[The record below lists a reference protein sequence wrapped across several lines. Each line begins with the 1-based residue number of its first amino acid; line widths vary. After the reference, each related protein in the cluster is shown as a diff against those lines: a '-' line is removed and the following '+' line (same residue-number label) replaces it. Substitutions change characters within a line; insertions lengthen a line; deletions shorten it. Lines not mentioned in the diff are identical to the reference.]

1 MRGTA
6 LSSANAMQAVDYI
19 TISLSSKG
27 EIASWDAAAEALTG
41 FRAQDVMGGDIE
53 HLVAVPT
60 PQSHR
65 ALAALRAGFAAKF
78 GALIRCKD
86 GGLVAVEIEAKA
98 RGDAPG
104 AISLRDLTAER
115 LASGASR
122 HAGERLKLAL
132 GAAAIGAYEIDLLTQ
147 RYQLDGRASAIWG
160 RDPTDSICFSM
171 LADQVLDEDRPAAE
185 GALAAASD
193 PAGDGSYA
201 TEFRIRRHGDGV
213 LRWLSLRGRTFFEN
227 GQPVSRI
234 GVMLDVT
241 QNRRLEED
249 NAHLAA
255 IVGTTGDAIY
265 SLTLDGAVRSW
276 NPAAE
281 RMFGVSSREMIGK
294 AETAL
299 IPPELQSEAE
309 ALFEA
314 AKAGDIVR
322 RETKRLRRDG
332 SSFDVLLSIAPMR
345 GRNGDAAAIS
355 VLARDISDEKRVLA
369 QLEQANARMA
379 QQTAELDAVFE
390 ALNVPVTVFNRDGA
404 IARTNAAARAVWG
417 VTPDMPQPLPFGDV
431 AAQLSVRNSAGETI
445 DPAALAAR
453 RALAGESVGPQHY
466 QITSPSGLKHDFETA
481 ELPLIVDGAITG
493 AVAVWHDVTEA
504 RRRDDQASILLRELS
519 HRSKN
524 LLSVIESILR
534 QSAKGSVS
542 KDDFVARFSD
552 RLRALAHS
560 HDLLAK
566 TNSLSV
572 SMTDLIFSQV
582 GHHWEPGQRRIM
594 LSGLGVRLKPDA
606 AQMIGMALHELST
619 NAAKYGALSNAIG
632 RVSIGWRVD
641 HEAEAEPMFVL
652 NWVERGGPPV
662 QAPERAGFGT
672 TVIQRVAGQSL
683 RGTAS
688 LIYPEEG
695 VSWTLRAPRSSVID
709 TAQQDAPR
717 AERIRSPALE
727 KLQTLWT
734 NLYRDGK
741 LPRLDELSL
750 DDIEPQDHVIVADVD
765 NAINPPAVRFVSVG
779 KALVDRMGLRRECQ
793 DIEVS
798 ETEILGAEDGA
809 YRRCIRSGR
818 PAYEYAYFNLTQ
830 GRSFFFERLLLPLSD
845 DGQRVSRII
854 GMASFDDGVSAG
866 AN

>member
-1 MRGTA
+1 MSAASATEIVSYIMVGLTA
-6 LSSANAMQAVDYI
+6 QG
-19 TISLSSKG
+19 K
-27 EIASWDAAAEALTG
+27 IASWDAAAEALTG
-41 FRAQDVMGGDIE
+41 FAAQDVTGGDIE
-53 HLVAVPT
+53 RLLVAPT
-60 PQSHR
+60 PESHR
-65 ALAALRAGFAAKF
+65 AIAALRAGFAARF
-78 GALIRCKD
+78 GSLIRCKD
-86 GGLVAVEIEAKA
+86 GGFVAVEIEAKA

-115 LASGASR
+115 LAAGASR
-122 HAGERLKLAL
+122 HAAERLKLAL
-132 GAAAIGAYEIDLLTQ
+132 GAAAIGAYEIDLSTQ
-147 RYQLDGRASAIWG
+147 RYQLDGRAAAMWG
-160 RDPTDSICFSM
+160 RDPGESVCFAT
-171 LADQVLDEDRPAAE
+171 LADQVLDEDRPSAE
-185 GALAAASD
+185 AALAAASD

-201 TEFRIRRHGDGV
+201 TEFRIRRHSDGV

-227 GQPVSRI
+227 GRPVSRI

-255 IVGTTGDAIY
+255 IVETTGDAIY
-265 SLTLDGAVRSW
+265 SLTLDGAVKSW

-281 RMFGVSSREMIGK
+281 RMFGVASQEMIGK

-299 IPPELQSEAE
+299 TPAELQGEAGT
-309 ALFEA
+309 LFDA
-314 AKAGDIVR
+314 AKAGAIVR

-345 GRNGDAAAIS
+345 GRNGETVAAIS
-355 VLARDISDEKRVLA
+355 VLARDISHEKRVLA

-390 ALNVPVTVFNRDGA
+390 ALNVPVTVFNRDVA

-417 VTPDMPQPLPFGDV
+417 VTPDMPQPLPFEEV

-445 DPAALAAR
+445 DPAALSAR
-453 RALAGESVGPQHY
+453 RALAGESVAAQHY
-466 QITSPSGLKHDFETA
+466 QITSPSGLKHDFEAA

-552 RLRALAHS
+552 RLRALASS

-582 GHHWEPGQRRIM
+582 GHHWEPGQRRIV

-619 NAAKYGALSNAIG
+619 NAAKYGALSNATG

-641 HEAEAEPMFVL
+641 HEVESEPMFVL

-688 LIYPEEG
+688 LAYPEEG
-695 VSWTLRAPRSSVID
+695 VAWTLRAPRSSVID
-709 TAQQDAPR
+709 ATQQDAPR

-727 KLQTLWT
+727 KLQALWI

-741 LPRLDELSL
+741 LPRLDDLAIDE
-750 DDIEPQDHVIVADVD
+750 IEPQDHLIVADVD
-765 NAINPPAVRFVSVG
+765 NAINPPAVHFVSIG
-779 KALVDRMGLRRECQ
+779 KALVERMGLRRECQ

-798 ETEILGAEDGA
+798 ETEILGSEDGA
-809 YRRCIRSGR
+809 YRRCIRSAR

-845 DGQRVSRII
+845 DGQSISRII
-854 GMASFDDGVSAG
+854 GMASFDDSASAG